1 MKDSNKDIISIPKLI
16 FLYINRFYNRLM
28 FIFNKQRTIQKM
40 FKPIVDNKVNI
51 NNKLLLELKQIQ
63 KENSLVKNKIDSLNI
78 SNKALENKI
87 SILQELLIK
96 RP

>member
-1 MKDSNKDIISIPKLI
+1 MKDSNDNNKSIPKLI
-16 FLYINRFYNRLM
+16 LFYINRFYNRLM

-40 FKPIVDNKVNI
+40 FKPIIDNKVNI
-51 NNKLLLELKQIQ
+51 NNKLLLELKQIR
-63 KENSLVKNKIDSLNI
+63 KENDLVENKINSLNRG
-78 SNKALENKI
+78 NKAIENKI